1 LKIQGVIVA
10 ILDAKVNASEVLYLK
25 DMIGD
30 LTPTYLAVVIVSIL
44 ISLVIHEFMHAWVGH
59 QLGDYTA
66 AQEGRLTLNPLS
78 HIDPLMTIALPIV
91 TILAFGAPVLAAKPV
106 PFNPARVRYDEFG
119 AALIAAAGPFSN
131 LVLAFIGA
139 VIAKYVVGGG
149 GFIYDSLGVF
159 VVLNVALFV
168 FNLVPIPPLDGSRVL
183 YAFAPE
189 PLRRIMEQL
198 EPIGL
203 FIVFGLVLA
212 GFGSF
217 LVHLNQLVLNILP
230 A

>member
-106 PFNPARVRYDEFG
+106 PFNPARVRRG
-119 AALIAAAGPFSN
+119 ADRGGRTVLKSSAGLYRGSDSE
-131 LVLAFIGA
+131 VCR
-139 VIAKYVVGGG
+139 GGRG
-149 GFIYDSLGVF
+149 
-159 VVLNVALFV
+159 
-168 FNLVPIPPLDGSRVL
+168 L
-183 YAFAPE
+183 Y
-189 PLRRIMEQL
+189 I
-198 EPIGL
+198 
-203 FIVFGLVLA
+203 
-212 GFGSF
+212 
-217 LVHLNQLVLNILP
+217 
-230 A
+230 